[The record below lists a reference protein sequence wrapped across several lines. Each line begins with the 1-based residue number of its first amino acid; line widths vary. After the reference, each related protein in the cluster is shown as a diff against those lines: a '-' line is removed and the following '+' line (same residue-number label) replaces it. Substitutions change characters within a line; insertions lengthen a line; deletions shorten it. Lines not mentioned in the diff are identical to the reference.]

1 MNLKIYSM
9 GLFKWQ
15 DIKTTP
21 VSPLGKFVICPTL
34 NSVYVDPNGTSYEV
48 ASDIIC
54 RHEYRWADKEY
65 TIILPGLVEWVERYR
80 SAIDTATYKI
90 DPEFNWS
97 AWHRDGLLFTKEIY
111 RRLPRYMC
119 VRYAKPAADRSCLI
133 EDFDVTSEEQIDL
146 MLAQLGDERQEKEP
160 TFIDSVAV
168 GVKPEDEGICVRF
181 KIKGKCDS
189 FTFVLDYETILLLK
203 DFLERIAVSE
213 GNIVVWESK
222 TSENGMYLYP
232 QTIGGFRNMYRL
244 HIYSEQELAFT
255 AYLNLR
261 DFVRSLYKSIITHVG
276 GMKGQD
282 ICRMFQSNIVEC
294 FIDDKKYENI
304 AFFRRF
310 PKIADT
316 IGPAVENVR
325 KYFQEIYNSIIDE
338 DEYV

>member
-1 MNLKIYSM
+1 M
-9 GLFKWQ
+9 GIFKWQ
-15 DIKTTP
+15 NKKATS
-21 VSPLGKFVICPTL
+21 VSPRGKFIINPTL
-34 NSVYVDPNGTSYEV
+34 NTVYVDVDGTSSEV
-48 ASDIIC
+48 SSDTIC
-54 RHEYRWADKEY
+54 RQEYRWADNEY

-80 SAIDTATYKI
+80 SAIDTTTYKI

-111 RRLPRYMC
+111 RRLPRYIQ
-119 VRYAKPAADRSCLI
+119 VRYAKPAADRSGLI

-146 MLAQLGDERQEKEP
+146 MLAQLGEERQEKKP
-160 TFIDSVAV
+160 AFVDSVAV

-189 FTFVLDYETILLLK
+189 FTFVLDYESILLLK
-203 DFLERIAVSE
+203 DFLERTAISE
-213 GNIVVWESK
+213 GEVVIWESK

-232 QTIGGFRNMYRL
+232 QTIGVYKNMYRL
-244 HIYSEQELAFT
+244 QIYSEKELAFT

-261 DFVRSLYKSIITHVG
+261 EFVRSLYKSIMTHVG

-310 PKIADT
+310 PKIANT

-325 KYFQEIYNSIIDE
+325 KYFQEIYESILD
-338 DEYV
+338 DSEYV

>member
-1 MNLKIYSM
+1 MAEQKSDVGI
-9 GLFKWQ
+9 
-15 DIKTTP
+15 TP
-21 VSPLGKFVICPTL
+21 RGKFIINPTL
-34 NSVYVDPNGTSYEV
+34 NSVYVDVDGTSSEV
-48 ASDIIC
+48 SSDTIC
-54 RHEYRWADKEY
+54 RQEYRWADNEY

-80 SAIDTATYKI
+80 SAIDTTTYKI

-111 RRLPRYMC
+111 RRLPRYIQ
-119 VRYAKPAADRSCLI
+119 VRYAKPAADRSGLI

-146 MLAQLGDERQEKEP
+146 KLAQLGEERQEKKP
-160 TFIDSVAV
+160 AFVDSVAV

-189 FTFVLDYETILLLK
+189 FTFVLDYESILLLK
-203 DFLERIAVSE
+203 DFLERTAISE
-213 GNIVVWESK
+213 GEVVIWESK

-232 QTIGGFRNMYRL
+232 QTIGGFKNMYRL
-244 HIYSEQELAFT
+244 HIYSEKELAFT
-255 AYLNLR
+255 AYVNLR
-261 DFVRSLYKSIITHVG
+261 EFVRSLYKSIMTHVG
-276 GMKGQD
+276 GTKGQD

-310 PKIADT
+310 PKIANT

-325 KYFQEIYNSIIDE
+325 KYFQEIYESILD
-338 DEYV
+338 DSEYV